1 MFFRLGLHLPA
12 QQRVFAA
19 FFLYAFALGGLY
31 PRLPEL
37 QEQLGV
43 GEGALGMAL
52 IGVSTGTLFMLTFG
66 ARLLERLGYRRV
78 FFVFLPLLPFW
89 YALASHATGPLA
101 MFLWLL
107 PAGLSVGA
115 VEIVVN
121 VEADRVEHALGR
133 RIMNRAHA
141 FWSFGFFGAGMVAAL
156 LSWLQVSPQWHL
168 GLVVP
173 VVLLATVLVLG
184 RYEPAAER
192 PGSDTEAPPRFA
204 WPTPAIAVL
213 VVLSISAMLMEGAS
227 IDWSGIYMRD
237 EFGASATLSA
247 LAVATGALAQGVTRY
262 LADPWVERFG
272 PRRSAQVLLALMA
285 AGVLMMLVA
294 PVMPLAFLGLV
305 MIGVGS
311 SVIFPLAMS
320 AAAQRTDRPAS
331 LNVAALAQTA
341 FLAFLLGPPLLGWV
355 AEWAGIRWAFGVGLP
370 LIALSLWACRGLARR

>member
-1 MFFRLGLHLPA
+1 MFRLGLDLPA

-37 QEQLGV
+37 QQQLGV

-78 FFVFLPLLPFW
+78 LFIFLPLLPLW
-89 YALASHATGPLA
+89 YALASHASGPLA

-156 LSWLQVSPQWHL
+156 MSWLSISPQWHL
-168 GLVVP
+168 ALVVP
-173 VVLLATVLVLG
+173 LVCVAMVLVLG
-184 RYEPAAER
+184 RYEPAGER
-192 PGSDTEAPPRFA
+192 PGADTDAPPRFA
-204 WPTPAIAVL
+204 WPTPAIALLVL
-213 VVLSISAMLMEGAS
+213 LSISAMLMEGAS

-237 EFGASATLSA
+237 EFGATATLSA
-247 LAVATGALAQGVTRY
+247 LAVATGALAQGIARY
-262 LADPWVERFG
+262 VADPWVERYG
-272 PRRSAQVLLALMA
+272 PRRSAQVLLAVMG
-285 AGVLMMLVA
+285 AGVVLMLVA
-294 PVMPLAFLGLV
+294 PVMPLAFLGLI

-370 LIALSLWACRGLARR
+370 LIVLSLWACRGLARR